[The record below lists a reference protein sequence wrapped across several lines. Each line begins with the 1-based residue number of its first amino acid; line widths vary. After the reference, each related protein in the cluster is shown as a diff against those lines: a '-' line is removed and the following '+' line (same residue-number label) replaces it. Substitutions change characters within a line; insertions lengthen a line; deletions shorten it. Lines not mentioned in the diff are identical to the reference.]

1 MICLVDWENLY
12 IFAGE
17 SFQKLLIVLGRTGDR
32 SLSRKIINRSS
43 LIHNHK
49 QCHDKDAY
57 NQAGESIMSWCV
69 ASTANASISMD
80 ELTALV
86 DAPLDNDV

>member
-1 MICLVDWENLY
+1 MYLPQYHPFKENDEWWGKGFTGRTGDRSL
-12 IFAGE
+12 
-17 SFQKLLIVLGRTGDR
+17 SRKGRTGDR

-57 NQAGESIMSWCV
+57 NQAGESIMS
-69 ASTANASISMD
+69 
-80 ELTALV
+80 
-86 DAPLDNDV
+86 